1 MLSVHDVTKN
11 LLRTFPNEAL
21 PPYIEKMD
29 GMYFWTKDGGRYL
42 DLTGGYTAH
51 CIVGW
56 NHERVKKAVIEQ
68 LSKYTHADYKMF
80 SDPNRDE
87 LARLIASQSASG
99 LDRVFFCGGAGAEAC
114 ESAIHLSYQTHFE
127 LGKKQKFWYI
137 SREQS
142 YHGATSD
149 AMSLGDRPNLRF
161 YAPFFSKHRA
171 KIPEH
176 NKYRAK
182 ALGESDHDYCL
193 RSVADLER
201 KILEIGPENVGG
213 FVAETIM
220 GGLVGDV
227 PPVDGYWRM
236 IRDVCTR
243 YDIHLIADEV
253 WCGTGT
259 SGKWFCIDHDQ
270 VKPDFVFIGKTLAS
284 GYAPLSAVV
293 TTSEIED
300 VIRSHSGRVENS
312 ATFQGHSLSIAAA
325 LAVQRIVT
333 GPGFLDDVASKG
345 QALRDR
351 VMKHLQGS
359 ARFFSNVRGR
369 GLRNSIEYKCDSPQL
384 FGLEL
389 STRMLKRHGIVVNGK
404 WHRICLSPAL
414 VVDRAQLLDG
424 VDTLCSEFLN
434 LESEWPSMDKAK
446 IQQKNFF

>member
-1 MLSVHDVTKN
+1 MTSN
-11 LLRTFPNEAL
+11 LLRTFPNEAV

-56 NHERVKKAVIEQ
+56 NHEHVKKAMIEQ

-161 YAPFFSKHRA
+161 YAPFFSKYRA

-182 ALGESDHDYCL
+182 APGESDHDYCL

-236 IRDVCTR
+236 VRDVCTR

-300 VIRSHSGRVENS
+300 VIRAYSGRVENS

-369 GLRNSIEYKCDSPQL
+369 GLRNSIEYKCDSSQL

-389 STRMLKRHGIVVNGK
+389 STRMLKHHGIVVNGK
-404 WHRICLSPAL
+404 WHRVCLSPAL
-414 VVDRAQLLDG
+414 VVDRTQLLDC
-424 VDTLCSEFLN
+424 VDTLCSEFLK